1 MENTGAICSGIYQL
15 LRGSIYKSKVL
26 FRGTFFPGLDGFEE
40 IQNPDID
47 IFRM

>member
-1 MENTGAICSGIYQL
+1 VRASP
-15 LRGSIYKSKVL
+15 LRGLTL
-26 FRGTFFPGLDGFEE
+26 FLRGTFFPGLDGFEE